1 MRTIRKSA
9 CEISTGSS
17 VINWWFPWVAVT
29 ICIVGCRLFAF
40 SITTA
45 FADEYSTVSTSSP
58 EQSRSGVAFVGV
70 VCWHKLTQRINNNLY
85 SNCNIFSTL
94 FDSLL
99 HELTQLISNDFYSK
113 SPHRQI
119 YSIFQHYLQY
129 LTQINTANQQQFSTA
144 KLQHFFQH
152 YLQHLNRLT
161 QLINNNSPHKQS
173 CSVFQHYLHYLQHF
187 STLLHSNWR
196 QILQQTNYN

>member
-1 MRTIRKSA
+1 MSVKFIKIILISA

-17 VINWWFPWVAVT
+17 AIIWWFPCMA
-29 ICIVGCRLFAF
+29 IAGCIVGCRLFAF

-58 EQSRSGVAFVGV
+58 EQSMSGVAFVGV

-129 LTQINTANQQQFSTA
+129 LTQINTANQQQF
-144 KLQHFFQH
+144 
-152 YLQHLNRLT
+152 
-161 QLINNNSPHKQS
+161 
-173 CSVFQHYLHYLQHF
+173 
-187 STLLHSNWR
+187 
-196 QILQQTNYN
+196 LQQNYSIFFNITHSI